1 MDNGLILLRRKFRGL
16 RQEYGRR
23 YGLIAELVTGDGE
36 MTGARSGAIQ
46 NLPVLRRSREHA
58 LQEGVRWGEPSSFLL
73 APGIVSWV
81 IPLVEEE
88 RVRGGLSGGSVRGTA
103 DLREAAETVSYLV
116 AAGAS
121 RPLASAYVAACPVWP
136 LSRVPGTAAW
146 LFQRAYEVTAWRPSL
161 LTQNSEN
168 AQQQQQI
175 AEEIHRRKT
184 SDQPGYSLDQERAL
198 LARIRAGDRGGARR
212 ELNRLL
218 AHTFLHAPR
227 LPVMQGRAI
236 ELLGYLVRAAV
247 EDNPRL
253 EHLLEHHIQWVERI
267 VTSRDFET
275 ACAGLRD
282 ALDDCMNHIELQGFT
297 RHHPQVRRVLEF
309 LAGNYM
315 RTVRLDEAAAVA
327 GLSRFRVAHLVKEC
341 TGKTIRQHVKLL
353 RIQKARMW
361 LEETDKTFAEIG
373 SDLGFADQSHFIR
386 HFRDLTGLTPA
397 RYRRDASSPVGTD
410 PVAGP
415 IPASK
420 RRI

>member
-1 MDNGLILLRRKFRGL
+1 MDNGLILLRRTFRGL
-16 RQEYGRR
+16 RREYGRR
-23 YGLIAELVTGDGE
+23 YGLSAELVTGDG
-36 MTGARSGAIQ
+36 TIVGARSGAIR

-73 APGIVSWV
+73 APGIVSWA
-81 IPLVEEE
+81 IPLVEGE
-88 RVRGGLSGGSVRGTA
+88 RMRGGLSGGTVRGTA
-103 DLREAAETVSYLV
+103 DPREAAETVSYLV
-116 AAGAS
+116 AAGAP
-121 RPLASAYVAACPVWP
+121 RPLASAYVAECPVWP

-146 LFQRAYEVTAWRPSL
+146 LFQRAYEVTAWQPSL
-161 LTQNSEN
+161 LTRNREN

-175 AEEIHRRKT
+175 AEEIHRRKA
-184 SDQPGYSLDQERAL
+184 SGQPGFSLDQERTL

-212 ELNRLL
+212 ELNHLL
-218 AHTFLHAPR
+218 AHTFLHSPR
-227 LPVMQGRAI
+227 LPVMQGRAV

-253 EHLLEHHIQWVERI
+253 EHLLEQHIQWVERI
-267 VTSRDFET
+267 VTSRDFEA

-361 LEETDKTFAEIG
+361 LEETDKPLAEI
-373 SDLGFADQSHFIR
+373 DLGFADQSHFIR

-397 RYRRDASSPVGTD
+397 RYRRDLSSPTSSDLATD
-410 PVAGP
+410 PM
-415 IPASK
+415 PAST
-420 RRI
+420 RRV